1 MPVFIK
7 LMRVFLAL
15 IALLAATAL
24 LQVQPGN
31 ASQSAGAADEWYN
44 RLRVTKVSP
53 DLYYGRQ
60 PREEDFAELKRLGI
74 KTVISTRLNGH
85 RSDEDAEQCK
95 RVGLQHVHLPVGFFI
110 PPDHEMAE
118 FLQIVTDPKYAP
130 VYIHCQGAW
139 HRAPLFACLYR
150 IKVQGW
156 SYERAYAE
164 LISYGHFKPWFFRNL
179 QHGLELAAGRRE
191 ATHHHIVSEASARS
205 AQ

>member
-1 MPVFIK
+1 MSLFTK
-7 LMRVFLAL
+7 LIGFLLAVMALVVPLAL
-15 IALLAATAL
+15 LPM
-24 LQVQPGN
+24 QPGM
-31 ASQSAGAADEWYN
+31 AADEWYN

-85 RSDEDAEQCK
+85 RSDKDAAQCK
-95 RVGLQHVHLPVGFFI
+95 LVGLQHVHLPVGFFI
-110 PPDHEMAE
+110 PPDHEMEE
-118 FLQIVTDPKYAP
+118 FLHIVTNPRYAP

-156 SYERAYAE
+156 SYEKAYAE
-164 LISYGHFKPWFFRNL
+164 LISHGHFKPWFFRNL

-191 ATHHHIVSEASARS
+191 SVAHL
-205 AQ
+205 